1 MTRKTPMNSVED
13 FVRELV
19 RSTLWDVGYHEREL
33 REAKKVLKAVE
44 EMLQRSDF
52 DLEHLKE
59 IETDE
64 DELIEAGFE
73 DIEHL
78 AAALLANR
86 SGLLKHHE
94 DGVQNGC
101 HHLGMVKTLLSRGG
115 FDIDIAE
122 IQKQVDA
129 DLHKP

>member
-1 MTRKTPMNSVED
+1 MMRKTPMNSVED

-19 RSTLWDVGYHEREL
+19 RSALRDVGYHEREL
-33 REAKKVLKAVE
+33 REAKKNLKTIE

-64 DELIEAGFE
+64 DELHDADFE

-78 AAALLANR
+78 AAALLEQRRGRLNY
-86 SGLLKHHE
+86 HE
-94 DGVQNGC
+94 DGLQNGY
-101 HHLGMVKTLLSRGG
+101 
-115 FDIDIAE
+115 
-122 IQKQVDA
+122 
-129 DLHKP
+129 